1 MDDLVSAQK
10 EYEHNQKQLKQY
22 EEQAN
27 DEDRQK
33 VKVTPEDVATIISEW
48 TNVPVTQISKTESE
62 RLLNLEKTL
71 HQRVIGQNEAI
82 SSIAKAIRRSRSGLA
97 DSHRPIGSFMFLGP
111 TGVGKT
117 ELAKA
122 LAASV
127 FGSEDSMIRIDMS
140 K

>member
-82 SSIAKAIRRSRSGLA
+82 SSIAKAIRRSRSGLGQRGLERL
-97 DSHRPIGSFMFLGP
+97 S
-111 TGVGKT
+111 
-117 ELAKA
+117 
-122 LAASV
+122 
-127 FGSEDSMIRIDMS
+127 
-140 K
+140 